1 MNRIEVNFVP
11 CTPAPAQGY
20 NVQYRVAGSGD
31 AFTNAGNFFASP
43 AVFYDRVNPAGTCY
57 EGYIV
62 TDCDGIF
69 GNPVNWQSCGS
80 DSGDP
85 DPNNR
90 TLTFTVV
97 GGGVGANIK
106 AEFNLPIDVGLSIDS
121 VFVDGYTA
129 VGCTGSVN
137 SHMHST
143 SESIP
148 SGNTAYIGADVS
160 TGGWLGINSFVFYG
174 IVLSWPSNSSVIV
187 NNGDVVIMGSY
198 SVTIIIEGC

>member
-31 AFTNAGNFFASP
+31 AFTNAGNFFTSP
-43 AVFYDRVNPAGTCY
+43 AVFYDTVNPAGTCY

-69 GNPVNWQSCGS
+69 GNPVNFQTCESE
-80 DSGDP
+80 SGEAI
-85 DPNNR
+85 
-90 TLTFTVV
+90 TLTFSVV

-106 AEFNLPIDVGLSIDS
+106 AELSAPIDVGISIDS
-121 VFVDGYTA
+121 VFVDGYA
-129 VGCTGSVN
+129 AAACTGSVD

-143 SESIP
+143 SESILA
-148 SGNTAYIGADVS
+148 GNTAYIGADVS
-160 TGGWLGINSFVFYG
+160 TGGWTGINSFAFYG

-187 NNGDVVIMGSY
+187 GNGDVVIMGSY